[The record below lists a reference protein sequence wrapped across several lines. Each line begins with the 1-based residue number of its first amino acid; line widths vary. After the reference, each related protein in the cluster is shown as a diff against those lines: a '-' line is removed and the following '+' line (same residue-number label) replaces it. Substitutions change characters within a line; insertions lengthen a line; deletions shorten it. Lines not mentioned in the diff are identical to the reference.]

1 MLAHVC
7 DNSNADDIFLSDGA
21 SSAIK
26 SVLTAIIRGEND
38 GIMVPIPQY
47 PLYRY
52 DYYHTI

>member
-1 MLAHVC
+1 VIIVYV
-7 DNSNADDIFLSDGA
+7 NDDDGWIGA

-26 SVLTAIIRGEND
+26 SVLTAVIRDAKD

-52 DYYHTI
+52 I